1 LLLSRTGMSRHM
13 GSPDERVLATAGT
26 TPLARHKSTRPRI
39 ASARVF
45 QEFEPCSKVGNPED
59 PELAVP
65 PNRNNRLEERAR
77 PQGSMSPFHIQ
88 YVYRTIDKKTL
99 SRSLYFTLQLRARAA
114 DTGRDDQQSVGLE
127 PPTSCVDITNQPQA
141 RCSFHCA
148 HHHTA
153 PHPHTQGLGCSLCC
167 VAIY

>member
-1 LLLSRTGMSRHM
+1 M

-39 ASARVF
+39 ASVFSARVF
-45 QEFEPCSKVGNPED
+45 QEFEPCSKVGN

-88 YVYRTIDKKTL
+88 YVYRTVDKKTL

-114 DTGRDDQQSVGLE
+114 DTGRDDSQLDLSLQPLKL
-127 PPTSCVDITNQPQA
+127 TMITNQPQGGVLFTA
-141 RCSFHCA
+141 RIITLCPI
-148 HHHTA
+148 HT
-153 PHPHTQGLGCSLCC
+153 HTDW
-167 VAIY
+167 VALSVVSPSTNTPSDVIPPTA